1 MSIPPYPSPK
11 LLYQQNTRLQRL
23 FRISE
28 PQKNLRLPSS
38 FIGSM
43 LDFLT

>member
-1 MSIPPYPSPK
+1 MSIPPHPSPN
-11 LLYQQNTRLQRL
+11 LLYQQNTRLQR
-23 FRISE
+23 FFCITD
-28 PQKNLRLPSS
+28 PQKKLLLPSS